1 MNTTPILRATNIVKK
16 LGGKTILNDV
26 SLDVHK
32 GDVKVVIGPS
42 GAGKSTFLQCL
53 NYLLPPD
60 SGDIWLEGKKVNARD
75 TRELC
80 ALRQQVGMIFQD
92 FNLFDH
98 LTAEENVSIALRK
111 VMGCNKAEA
120 RNRALTELSR
130 VGLAKRAAL
139 YPAQLSGGQKQRVA
153 IARALA
159 MDPKVMLLDEPTSAL
174 DPELVG
180 EVLSVIRDLADGGMT
195 MIMATHQMDFAR
207 ALATDILFMEQGK
220 IIEQG
225 APDVLLAPGSG
236 TRTSDFCGKLF
247 DLRGTEKSDEPTVS
261 ELLTGVAR
269 VFGPKWLRSLGNGF
283 TTIFRGVPLV
293 VQLMILYFGL
303 PNLGIYLEPYP
314 ASVLGFILCT
324 GAYQSEYVRGALLS
338 IRQGQIKA
346 AYALGFTKLQTILW
360 VVIPQ
365 AARRA
370 LPGCGNEIIYLI
382 KYSSLAYI
390 ITCIELTGE
399 AKVLVSRSFRPTEV
413 YIVAGIYYL
422 VLVSFATWFL
432 QKLERKFAIPG
443 FGKK

>member
-174 DPELVG
+174 DPEMVG
-180 EVLSVIRDLADGGMT
+180 EVLSLIKELADEGMT
-195 MIMATHQMDFAR
+195 MVIVTHEMGFAR
-207 ALATDILFMEQGK
+207 EVATRVMFMADGKIQEQGPP
-220 IIEQG
+220 E
-225 APDVLLAPGSG
+225 A
-236 TRTSDFCGKLF
+236 
-247 DLRGTEKSDEPTVS
+247 
-261 ELLTGVAR
+261 
-269 VFGPKWLRSLGNGF
+269 VFGNPQNERLRDF
-283 TTIFRGVPLV
+283 
-293 VQLMILYFGL
+293 
-303 PNLGIYLEPYP
+303 
-314 ASVLGFILCT
+314 
-324 GAYQSEYVRGALLS
+324 LS
-338 IRQGQIKA
+338 
-346 AYALGFTKLQTILW
+346 
-360 VVIPQ
+360 
-365 AARRA
+365 
-370 LPGCGNEIIYLI
+370 
-382 KYSSLAYI
+382 
-390 ITCIELTGE
+390 
-399 AKVLVSRSFRPTEV
+399 KVL
-413 YIVAGIYYL
+413 
-422 VLVSFATWFL
+422 
-432 QKLERKFAIPG
+432 
-443 FGKK
+443 